1 MKDVSTDKALR
12 KEFEDKMDKHIN
24 AIKRIMKEY
33 GVLEYHTNVKSNK
46 KARFKTDFMVIES

>member
-1 MKDVSTDKALR
+1 MAKKNT
-12 KEFEDKMDKHIN
+12 KEVQQHIN

-33 GVLEYHTNVKSNK
+33 GVLEYHTNVKSDK